1 MKFEEKLNQLGLR
14 LRFNL
19 GILSAEWTP
28 QQGDRLAAW
37 KMYIEL
43 LTRIT
48 TQALPNEV
56 GNEKAALKSI
66 YSIFDST
73 RSVLKEQGPNCI
85 EFSKIAIGVL
95 NQVVRPFTT
104 KWHNKGLAGAFECET
119 ECKNFRKEYEA
130 RKSIENTGVPCAPY
144 ELGSRNAFVHSY
156 ISGLTVQE

>member
-1 MKFEEKLNQLGLR
+1 MKFGEKLNQLGLR

-19 GILSAEWTP
+19 GILSAEWSP

-48 TQALPNEV
+48 TQAMPNEV
-56 GNEKAALKSI
+56 GNEKAALESI

-85 EFSKIAIGVL
+85 EFSKIGIGVL

-104 KWHNKGLAGAFECET
+104 KWHNKGLAGVFECET
-119 ECKNFRKEYEA
+119 ECKNFSTELAKLQADLRKYIGALADLAGVEDLTDLEETEA
-130 RKSIENTGVPCAPY
+130 NCV
-144 ELGSRNAFVHSY
+144 
-156 ISGLTVQE
+156 

>member
-1 MKFEEKLNQLGLR
+1 MKFGEKLNQLGLR
-14 LRFNL
+14 LRFNV
-19 GILSAEWTP
+19 GIVSAEWSP
-28 QQGDRLAAW
+28 KQGDRSAAW

-56 GNEKAALKSI
+56 GNEKAALESI

-73 RSVLKEQGPNCI
+73 RSVLKEQGPDCI

-104 KWHNKGLAGAFECET
+104 KWHNKGLTGAFECET
-119 ECKNFRKEYEA
+119 ECKNFRKELAKLQADLRKYIGALADLAGVEDLTDLEETEA
-130 RKSIENTGVPCAPY
+130 NCV
-144 ELGSRNAFVHSY
+144 
-156 ISGLTVQE
+156 